1 MSLIH
6 LQREVE
12 RHAFDLIIHVGDIG
26 YDLHTDNGTVGDI
39 FMRSMEPMV
48 STIPYMVIAGNHE
61 EDGKNFR
68 QVECCVMNVIWF

>member
-39 FMRSMEPMV
+39 FMRSMEAYGQHDSLTWLLPEIMKK
-48 STIPYMVIAGNHE
+48 TARTL
-61 EDGKNFR
+61 GKLNA
-68 QVECCVMNVIWF
+68 V